1 MINLNS
7 KNVQLLNLGD
17 KIKYYRNLKK
27 LTQKQLSGMT
37 GISEIAIRKYESNQ
51 RKPKIENIIKIAI
64 ALEIPSNLLVGSDIN
79 ITNLIDRSDYNE
91 IKADFNSEEEVCAFL
106 NGILKRGFKPIQEIE
121 NGIVFSNGSVLVTLP
136 VKVKIEKLTDILLSD
151 FNKLNKTG
159 KEEAVK
165 RVEELTQINKY
176 TDPDTEDKPEQK
188 DEKETYQ
195 VAARGNANAKIDKE
209 TAKEL
214 SKLIDTAPNLADKD
228 FL

>member
-1 MINLNS
+1 MNNE
-7 KNVQLLNLGD
+7 NAQLLNLGD

-27 LTQKQLSGMT
+27 LTQKQLSEMSGV
-37 GISEIAIRKYESNQ
+37 SETAIRKYEGKQ
-51 RKPKIENIIKIAI
+51 RKPKIETIIKIAL
-64 ALEIPSNLLVGSDIN
+64 ALEIQPNLLLDTDTN
-79 ITNLIDRSDYNE
+79 ITNLIDHSDYNE

-106 NGILKRGFKPIQEIE
+106 NEILKRGFKPIQEIE
-121 NGIVFSNGSVLVTLP
+121 NGTVFSNGPALVTLP
-136 VKVKIEKLTDILLSD
+136 VKVKIEKLTDTLLSD

-176 TDPDTEDKPEQK
+176 TDPDTEDKPEQEQK